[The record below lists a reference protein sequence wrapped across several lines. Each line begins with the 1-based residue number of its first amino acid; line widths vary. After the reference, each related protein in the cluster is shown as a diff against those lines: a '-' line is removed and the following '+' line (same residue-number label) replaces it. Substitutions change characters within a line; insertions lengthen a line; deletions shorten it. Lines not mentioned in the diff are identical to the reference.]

1 MRLKVKEFWG
11 FKMKT
16 KYKKIAI
23 AVETGVITS
32 LICSALPTFA
42 SDVELY
48 KAPQSSQTTI
58 MFMMDVSGSM
68 NFCDNGLENSATSN
82 KCRTGDTTRLDHLKS
97 GMIKLLR
104 GDTSVGIEPL
114 PGKLV
119 VGLSEF
125 GGTTGRIKLEAKALD
140 ENENLGT
147 KELYKIVTPIT
158 YTATR
163 RQTMTATRNL
173 TQTGTATKKDTGTSN
188 FTQKATQTRSYSW
201 SSWSSWSSWTP
212 SEMLPTTWVQ
222 GSFPTPSFGGWND
235 PSWSGISSNDSTPS
249 IDDTAGT
256 SIVQI
261 CVDWE
266 SYSNDG
272 NITCNTWE
280 NSQLSVAEVQQ
291 LGQLN
296 RNNTASYS
304 FNWSPSGN
312 DGWTH
317 TIVDGNVTE
326 NNSNSTPVTTFTS
339 TPGRESSVEN
349 CTGYNNQNTCR
360 QKTRQMTQSY
370 ERVTTKTTTQS
381 KLQTRNSTRQ
391 QNASAVVDN
400 TKVYTGTLKYK
411 HRDKMIRA
419 VNNLIA
425 ANGTPTAFA
434 YAEVA
439 AYLLGKNTSGNSSG
453 FSSNVANI
461 SNATNYIKPAT
472 IDRTKQ
478 CNTQGI
484 YFLTDGVPEYTNRV
498 SAQSIMNEAISP
510 ITLTCS
516 DTSLNQSG
524 DFYGDNYQVQV
535 CSWGGC
541 WYENRKDTTSTNN
554 WKCIAS
560 LNKQLISGRL
570 VNNSP
575 INNPE
580 GVVIK
585 TAVVGFGD
593 IMAGK
598 TSNLAYNND
607 IASAKKWGEIG
618 LGGFYQG
625 TKDQDIVESVIAF
638 LKKMQKYI
646 PPVTTGSVTVPVD
659 NLDTQNIQPW
669 GYFPQFDPQPDSRV
683 TTWIGNLKKYEVVNN
698 VLLDRDG
705 KNIIDTTTKISVDD
719 PNDFWADGSIKK
731 TITKIKRV
739 GTADIEEDIQVRI
752 GGALSQFK
760 LGVNASN
767 NMERKIYTD
776 RKIDEQTSVAS
787 NLSDDSNLVQVK
799 TADLKSLNTANNFA
813 KDPKRGYIASLF
825 GYDVGATMASG
836 LETDTSTA
844 AQTNFAN
851 YLTNTNATLRQMGA
865 VMHSKPVL
873 ITQSGT
879 TSYNDKTGD
888 LTYTDRDDLIVFGST
903 QGLLHIVRAGKTR
916 TDSDAGKEVFTFMPN
931 EMVDGQYQGFLNQT
945 QQGNILK
952 YGMDGQWT
960 AYTEYVTKSGI
971 KPTEPV
977 VTVKGGKQWLY
988 GGLRMGGKSYYALD
1002 LSNVT
1007 SDGGTPKLKFRIDPA
1022 NSTNSAIRRMGQ
1034 SWSKP
1039 TLTWVNWKG
1048 NRKLVM
1054 IVGGGYDIAYE
1065 GLTFNPSSSIDQGAG
1080 VYMFDANDGSLL
1092 WWSSANVASGSTS
1105 NTETYAANMKRSVV
1119 SQIKA
1124 VDRNNDGLADHL
1136 YFGDLGGQVWR
1147 VDFNASNKAGDTENI
1162 AKRVVR
1168 ILDMSSAA
1176 SVPRFYNTPTFT
1188 VHSSVNGYFGLVTIG
1203 SGNLSFPMS
1212 AANQNDALYVVY
1224 DKDVAKRN
1232 LSVLKE
1238 NELSTVDVSTSGA
1251 DGKKLVA
1258 NTDGNT
1264 KVSLES
1270 GGWYYLLEN
1279 KHRMLNDNVA
1289 IDNDLYVSVF
1299 DSTVDITDVDCIG
1312 GVRGKSVAKQ
1322 FCLPFGQCL
1331 KKDNSGSNV
1340 PASRPDDIELGR
1352 GNIGISFGGIDK
1364 KRGLVLNL
1372 PTDKTLK
1379 SYQGKTKFISQ
1390 RWYER

>member
-1 MRLKVKEFWG
+1 M
-11 FKMKT
+11 KM
-16 KYKKIAI
+16 KYKKLVIAI
-23 AVETGVITS
+23 QSAMMTS
-32 LICSALPTFA
+32 LICSALPSRA
-42 SDVELY
+42 SDIELY
-48 KAPQSSQTTI
+48 KSPQATQTTL

-68 NFCDNGLENSATSN
+68 SDEGRIDN
-82 KCRTGDTTRLDHLKS
+82 LKS
-97 GMIKLLR
+97 GMIKLLQ
-104 GDTSVGIEPL
+104 GDAENGIEPL
-114 PGKLV
+114 PDRLV
-119 VGLSEF
+119 TGLSEF
-125 GGTTGRIKLEAKALD
+125 SSPDRNGPFGRIKLEARP
-140 ENENLGT
+140 LGEETILSGNRPVFQTQQTFSRPVTRTITESRKWNATDQSRTQSGTRVKNCGWFGNNWCDVSNWSPIGSNDGWTPT
-147 KELYKIVTPIT
+147 KINNSSGGSWNISNTPDWTLIG
-158 YTATR
+158 TATPTSGVINPKECISWNESNYKCTSWESSVKTVADFSNVTSTSENSDVSVGGTSDSAKSNPIYGSPEYGDISSR
-163 RQTMTATRNL
+163 DPNCDKGNCTRTQTRTAQITSTRIY
-173 TQTGTATKKDTGTSN
+173 TQTGTETYT
-188 FTQKATQTRSYSW
+188 
-201 SSWSSWSSWTP
+201 
-212 SEMLPTTWVQ
+212 
-222 GSFPTPSFGGWND
+222 
-235 PSWSGISSNDSTPS
+235 
-249 IDDTAGT
+249 
-256 SIVQI
+256 
-261 CVDWE
+261 
-266 SYSNDG
+266 
-272 NITCNTWE
+272 
-280 NSQLSVAEVQQ
+280 
-291 LGQLN
+291 
-296 RNNTASYS
+296 
-304 FNWSPSGN
+304 
-312 DGWTH
+312 
-317 TIVDGNVTE
+317 
-326 NNSNSTPVTTFTS
+326 VTTTYFSTS
-339 TPGRESSVEN
+339 AKET
-349 CTGYNNQNTCR
+349 
-360 QKTRQMTQSY
+360 
-370 ERVTTKTTTQS
+370 
-381 KLQTRNSTRQ
+381 
-391 QNASAVVDN
+391 
-400 TKVYTGTLKYK
+400 
-411 HRDKMIRA
+411 HRKKMIRA
-419 VNNLIA
+419 VKALNA
-425 ANGTPTAFA
+425 KGGTPTGYA

-439 AYLLGKNTSGNSSG
+439 AYLMGQTTSGVSTAGSASG
-453 FSSNVANI
+453 FSANVTNI
-461 SNATNYIKPAT
+461 SDATNYIRPSAINSKTNTREYT
-472 IDRTKQ
+472 IDSSKQ

-484 YFLTDGVPEYTNRV
+484 YFLTDGAPTYYNSDDNNVRNQYKRSVLEEFMKKSLGVKGSSFSCDNVSTLGTYSTGYSSGTRNGSNMNTPNGWDCIGAYTN
-498 SAQSIMNEAISP
+498 ALLNPTLNPAGIS
-510 ITLTCS
+510 
-516 DTSLNQSG
+516 
-524 DFYGDNYQVQV
+524 
-535 CSWGGC
+535 
-541 WYENRKDTTSTNN
+541 
-554 WKCIAS
+554 
-560 LNKQLISGRL
+560 
-570 VNNSP
+570 
-575 INNPE
+575 
-580 GVVIK
+580 IK
-585 TAVVGFGD
+585 TAVVGFGTD
-593 IMAGK
+593 FSNKA
-598 TSNLAYNND
+598 TSDEKDAD
-607 IASAKKWGEIG
+607 KWGIWGQGGSYIG
-618 LGGFYQG
+618 
-625 TKDQDIVESVIAF
+625 TRDQDVVNSVNAF
-638 LKKMQKYI
+638 LKKLQKYI
-646 PPVTTGSVTVPVD
+646 PPVTTGSVTIPVD
-659 NLDTQNIQPW
+659 NLDTQNVQPW
-669 GYFPQFDPQPDSRV
+669 GYFPQFDPQPDSKV
-683 TTWIGNLKKYEVVNN
+683 NTWIGNLKKYEVVNN

>member
-1 MRLKVKEFWG
+1 
-11 FKMKT
+11 MKT
-16 KYKKIAI
+16 KYKKIVVAI
-23 AVETGVITS
+23 ETGVITS
-32 LICSALPTFA
+32 LICSALPSYA
-42 SDVELY
+42 SDIELY

-82 KCRTGDTTRLDHLKS
+82 KCRTGDTTRLDHLKR

-173 TQTGTATKKDTGTSN
+173 TQTGTATKKDTGTSD
-188 FTQKATQTRSYSW
+188 FTQTTTQTRRNSRTDW
-201 SSWSSWSSWTP
+201 PRDWSSWTP
-212 SEMLPTTWVQ
+212 AEKSPTTWTQ

-326 NNSNSTPVTTFTS
+326 NTSDSTSSPTFTS
-339 TPGRESSVEN
+339 SPGRESSVGN
-349 CTGYNNQNTCR
+349 CDGQNNQNTCR
-360 QKTRQMTQSY
+360 QKTRPMTQNY
-370 ERVTTKTTTQS
+370 ERVITRTTTQS
-381 KLQTRNSTRQ
+381 KSQTRNSIRQ
-391 QNASAVVDN
+391 QNASAVVNN
-400 TKVYTGTLKYK
+400 TKFYTGTLNYK

-419 VNNLIA
+419 VNDLIA
-425 ANGTPTAFA
+425 DNGTPTAFA

-524 DFYGDNYQVQV
+524 DFYGDNYQVTV
-535 CSWGGC
+535 CGWGGC

-607 IASAKKWGEIG
+607 IASAKKWGEMG

-683 TTWIGNLKKYEVVNN
+683 TTWIGNLKKYEVKNN
-698 VLLDRDG
+698 ILRDRNGNKVVDE
-705 KNIIDTTTKISVDD
+705 TTGVSVDD
-719 PNDFWADGSIKK
+719 PNDFWADTSIKK
-731 TITKIKRV
+731 TITKIKKV
-739 GTADIEEDIQVRI
+739 NGQDVEEDIEVRI
-752 GGALSQFK
+752 GGALSQLK
-760 LGVNASN
+760 LGLTDTNI
-767 NMERKIYTD
+767 ERKIFTD
-776 RKIDEQTSVAS
+776 RKIKEDGTVATVGDNS
-787 NLSDDSNLVQVK
+787 NLLQVK
-799 TADLKSLNTANNFA
+799 TADLKVQNDTNNFV
-813 KDPKRGYIASLF
+813 KDPKRGYLAALF
-825 GYDVGATMASG
+825 GYDISSAMARQ
-836 LETDTSTA
+836 LETSPPSGT
-844 AQTNFAN
+844 AQTTFTNF
-851 YLTNTNATLRQMGA
+851 LTNTNATLRQMGA

-873 ITQSGT
+873 ITQEGT
-879 TSYNDKTGD
+879 TSYNAETGD
-888 LTYTDRDDLIVFGST
+888 LTYTNRDDLIVFGTT
-903 QGLLHIVRAGKTR
+903 QGLLHVVRAGKSA
-916 TDSDAGKEVFTFMPN
+916 TDSDAGKEVFTFVPN
-931 EMVDGQYQGFLNQT
+931 EMIDNQYQGFLDQKD
-945 QQGNILK
+945 QSSILM
-952 YGMDGQWT
+952 YGVDGPWT
-960 AYTEYVTKSGI
+960 AYTEYVTKSGV
-971 KPTEPV
+971 KATEPV
-977 VTVKGGKQWLY
+977 VSVKEGKQWLY
-988 GGLRMGGKSYYALD
+988 GGLRMGGRSYYALD

-1007 SDGGTPKLKFRIDPA
+1007 STSGMPKLKFKIDPVNA
-1022 NSTNSAIRRMGQ
+1022 SAYSPESYMGQ

-1039 TLTWVNWKG
+1039 TITWVNWKG
-1048 NRKLVM
+1048 TRKLVM
-1054 IVGGGYDIAYE
+1054 LVGGGYDTAYE
-1065 GLTFNPSSSIDQGAG
+1065 SLTFSPSLSIDRGAG
-1080 VYMFDANDGSLL
+1080 VYMFDAIDGSLL
-1092 WWSSANVASGSTS
+1092 WWSSANVSSS
-1105 NTETYAANMKRSVV
+1105 SDSKTETYAANMKRSVV

-1124 VDRNNDGLADHL
+1124 IDRNNDGLADHL

-1147 VDFNASNKAGDTENI
+1147 VDLNASSKAGDTKNL
-1162 AKRVVR
+1162 ADRVVR
-1168 ILDMSSAA
+1168 ILDMSSA
-1176 SVPRFYNTPTFT
+1176 SKVPRFYSAPTFT
-1188 VHSSVNGYFGLVTIG
+1188 IHNSVNGLFAAVTIG
-1203 SGNLSFPMS
+1203 SGNLSLPMS
-1212 AANQNDALYVVY
+1212 EIDQNDALYVVY
-1224 DKDVAKRN
+1224 DKDVTKRN
-1232 LSVLKE
+1232 LSVLKDS
-1238 NELSTVDVSTSGA
+1238 ELISTDISISGLNS
-1251 DGKKLVA
+1251 KKLIE
-1258 NTDGNT
+1258 NTTGNT
-1264 KVSLES
+1264 ATALIN
-1270 GGWYYLLEN
+1270 GGWYYPLGTKN
-1279 KHRMLNDNVA
+1279 RILNDNVA
-1289 IDNDLYVSVF
+1289 IDSDLYVSVF
-1299 DSTVDITDVDCIG
+1299 DATVDIDDVDCYG

-1331 KKDNSGSNV
+1331 KKVNGEDVSDT
-1340 PASRPDDIELGR
+1340 RPDDIELGK

-1372 PTDKTLK
+1372 PTDKPLK
-1379 SYQGKTKFISQ
+1379 SYQGKSKFISQ